1 MMLNRKKF
9 LGVIKM
15 GSTYIDNYEKNLVK
29 NAAKD
34 ATKKIAL
41 KMKADGVSSEFIF
54 KYFGIWI

>member
-1 MMLNRKKF
+1 
-9 LGVIKM
+9 M